1 MSEEAKQVA
10 VRRKRVQRLKRY
22 IIVILLIL
30 VLVPWVVCAVLSV
43 QLYGLHSEFNSLF
56 EAKELLEQR
65 LNEMEAS
72 WQSVIATKEVQDVV
86 EAAPQQGMVQEKVE
100 DTAPDKKSDEA
111 AHKVYIT
118 FDDGPSV
125 FTKDILDILKA
136 YEVKAT
142 FFVVGKEGEYN
153 EQMLK
158 RIVEEGHSIGIHS
171 YSHQYTEIYESVDAF
186 AADLDRIRNHILS
199 VTGVESNI
207 YRFPGGS
214 SNKITD
220 INIREF
226 GAYLQSR
233 DIQYYDWNIS
243 SGDASQITPDAATIV
258 QNSISQIADRKVSI
272 ILLHDAQDKAATV
285 EALPQIIENI
295 LAVPDTVILPITEDT
310 EPVQHIQISTNE

>member
-1 MSEEAKQVA
+1 MSEEEKQVA
-10 VRRKRVQRLKRY
+10 VRRRRVQRLKRY

-43 QLYGLHSEFNSLF
+43 RLYGLHSEFNSLS
-56 EAKELLEQR
+56 EAKEQLAQR
-65 LNEMEAS
+65 MDEMEAS
-72 WQSVIATKEVQDVV
+72 WQTVMAAKEAQDTITT
-86 EAAPQQGMVQEKVE
+86 APQQDAVQENVG
-100 DTAPDKKSDEA
+100 DTAQDIETNEA

-125 FTKDILDILKA
+125 YTKDILDILKA

-153 EQMLK
+153 EQMLR
-158 RIVEEGHSIGIHS
+158 RIVEEGHSIGMHS
-171 YSHQYTEIYESVDAF
+171 YSHQYADIYKSVDAF
-186 AADLDRIRNHILS
+186 AADLDRIRNHILA

-243 SGDASQITPDAATIV
+243 SGDASQITPDTATIV

-272 ILLHDAQDKAATV
+272 ILMHDAQDKASTV